1 MFNVQGAKT
10 EDIELEQSA
19 EQDIAGPTHSIDANF
34 LKDVKHAGKIPSQD
48 YVHAGSAMNRESSSR
63 FV

>member
-10 EDIELEQSA
+10 EDTELEQSA
-19 EQDIAGPTHSIDANF
+19 EQDSAGPTHSIDANF
-34 LKDVKHAGKIPSQD
+34 LKDVNVPAKF
-48 YVHAGSAMNRESSSR
+48 RESSSR